1 METNELNLELKI
13 EGMRCEGCVK
23 SVTRVLSALPGV
35 KSVEVSLEA
44 KRASVR
50 YDPSRAGAD
59 AMRRA
64 VEGAGFKA
72 A

>member
-1 METNELNLELKI
+1 
-13 EGMRCEGCVK
+13 
-23 SVTRVLSALPGV
+23 LPGV

-50 YDPSRAGAD
+50 YDPSRAGAE